1 MKKFKVLLYPN
12 RNEAMSVKGAFLLLA
27 IGLITGVLLIC
38 SCQIKSRGEKTH
50 FNPPPSSSIKIN
62 KIYFCI
68 HPYCWSVQGRS
79 ISRGAKWNA
88 ILAWELW
95 THTLHMDL
103 ISNMKPDEAL
113 IIIPSEST
121 PPMKRLESHAKK
133 ILGRRCI
140 IFQRKVPSMHWL
152 LKIPDPTVRLFFDD
166 NKKASKQ
173 RWIRELLTNRGRQ
186 KYSERLAQEI
196 EGEIREISEKIGYD
210 WSINSIKLMFYEK
223 LLAQDIMQAFRKR
236 GLIYDPQNVE
246 GEAFGESFEHCAMD
260 IKSMLP
266 HYLGWAKPIETN
278 FELSVSGAPF
288 LINATFK
295 EQVTLTGDVRLFLW
309 EGKDGLPIAFL
320 HRAAAYPSDP
330 MLYAHLP
337 VEGFS
342 LEVRNSIG
350 VLVRKIEDGGHLTV
364 GIYTGTRKGSQFL
377 EDYPYYLIARGISFK
392 EFRSRLVNDNVEG
405 VNLVTNGD
413 FSVDND
419 PPNGWSTSGTLTTET
434 GGKIGNC
441 LMITQG
447 DYANTSA
454 YQTCSVTA
462 GKLYNF
468 TCYAKSGTEA
478 TFKVLLY
485 DLDNGSEFWYTT
497 QEAARDWST
506 SVTHTFE
513 APSGCYNI
521 RIYLYQLA
529 SGGGTT
535 IYCDEV
541 SLSYK
546 WRKEDSKK
554 MLKIENDYRKK

>member
-12 RNEAMSVKGAFLLLA
+12 RNEAMGVKRDFFLIA
-27 IGLITGVLLIC
+27 IGLITGVLLIY
-38 SCQIKSRGEKTH
+38 SYQIKSRGQKTH
-50 FNPPPSSSIKIN
+50 FNPPPSSSIMIN

-68 HPYCWSVQGRS
+68 HPYCWSVHGRS
-79 ISRGAKWNA
+79 ISRGAEWNA
-88 ILAWELW
+88 CLAWELW

-113 IIIPSEST
+113 IIIPSESR
-121 PPMKRLESHAKK
+121 PPMKRLESYAKK

-140 IFQRKVPSMHWL
+140 ILRSEVPPMPWL
-152 LKIPDPTVRLFFDD
+152 SKITDPTVRLFFDD
-166 NKKASKQ
+166 NKKADKQ
-173 RWIRELLTNRGRQ
+173 RWILELPTNAGRP
-186 KYSERLAQEI
+186 KDSERLAQETI
-196 EGEIREISEKIGYD
+196 AEIREISENIGYD
-210 WSINSIKLMFYEK
+210 LPPNSIELIFYEK
-223 LLAQDIMQAFRKR
+223 LLAQDIMRGFRKR

-246 GEAFGESFEHCAMD
+246 GEAFGEGFEQCAMD

-295 EQVTLTGDVRLFLW
+295 ERVALTGDVRLFLW
-309 EGKDGLPIAFL
+309 EAKDGLPIAFL

-337 VEGFS
+337 IEGFS
-342 LEVRNSIG
+342 LEVRTIG
-350 VLVRKIEDGGHLTV
+350 ALVRKIEDGGHLTV
-364 GIYTGTRKGSQFL
+364 GIYTGTRRGSAFL
-377 EDYPYYLIARGISFK
+377 EDHPYYLIARGISFK

-419 PPNGWSTSGTLTTET
+419 PPNGWSTGGTLTTET

-447 DYANTSA
+447 DSANTSA

-468 TCYAKSGTEA
+468 TCYVKSGTEA

-485 DLDNGSEFWYTT
+485 DLDNGSEFWYTRL
-497 QEAARDWST
+497 EAARDWSS

-529 SGGGTT
+529 SGGRTT

-546 WRKEDSKK
+546 WRKKDSEK
-554 MLKIENDYRKK
+554 MLKIGNDSLKR